1 MDKRLTL
8 GLAAAAAIAFAATAA
23 HAHHGWAGQ
32 GSTQF
37 VLSGTLYKS
46 VSLAGPHATMQIE
59 DDSGQVWDITLAPPN
74 RTLNAGLTADAIP
87 LGAAVTVSGHRSS
100 NSDRYEIKTERVTYG
115 ETNFDVYP
123 GRL

>member
-8 GLAAAAAIAFAATAA
+8 GFVATAAAAFAASAA
-23 HAHHGWAGQ
+23 YAHHGWAGQ
-32 GSTQF
+32 SSTQF
-37 VLSGTLYKS
+37 VLSGTLYTP

-74 RTLNAGLTADAIP
+74 RTLNAGLTEDAIP
-87 LGAAVTVSGHRSS
+87 LGAAVTVSGHRSA
-100 NSDRYEIKTERVTYG
+100 NANRYEIKTERVTYG